1 MAGPDASGKPQQEGA
16 IDAITAA
23 QASDWRVRLALAPD
37 ANYLYK
43 DSQPGIMAPLAATDG
58 VVFPY
63 TPGINI
69 SYAANYDGAHPT
81 HTNFKINQYKNS
93 MISDISVSAEF
104 TCQDTFEA
112 K

>member
-43 DSQPGIMAPLAATDG
+43 DSPLLIH
-58 VVFPY
+58 Y
-63 TPGINI
+63 LI
-69 SYAANYDGAHPT
+69 S
-81 HTNFKINQYKNS
+81 
-93 MISDISVSAEF
+93 
-104 TCQDTFEA
+104 
-112 K
+112 